1 MKNKL
6 DRGKF
11 NGTHVPSFCSV
22 LPAKKFAEMQPK
34 KEAPAKKEKGGKE
47 AAKPQE
53 KKEKK
58 KEEKKPAPE
67 EEMDDCDAVLA
78 AEPKAKDPFAN
89 LPKR

>member
-1 MKNKL
+1 
-6 DRGKF
+6 
-11 NGTHVPSFCSV
+11 
-22 LPAKKFAEMQPK
+22 MQPK
-34 KEAPAKKEKGGKE
+34 KEAPAKKEKQGKE

-67 EEMDDCDAVLA
+67 EEMDMCDAAVA
-78 AEPKAKDPFAN
+78 SEPKAKDPFAD

>member
-1 MKNKL
+1 
-6 DRGKF
+6 
-11 NGTHVPSFCSV
+11 
-22 LPAKKFAEMQPK
+22 MQPK
-34 KEAPAKKEKGGKE
+34 KEAPAKKEKQGKE

-67 EEMDDCDAVLA
+67 EDMDICDAAVA
-78 AEPKAKDPFAN
+78 SEPKAKDPFAD

>member
-1 MKNKL
+1 ML
-6 DRGKF
+6 
-11 NGTHVPSFCSV
+11 FCS
-22 LPAKKFAEMQPK
+22 LPPAKKFAEMQPK
-34 KEAPAKKEKGGKE
+34 KENAPKKEKGGKE

-78 AEPKAKDPFAN
+78 AEPKAKDPFAH